1 MAAVPSVLSP
11 VAVSFSR
18 SFQMRDA
25 EERADV
31 WPWLEALIDRLDAA
45 QFYRL
50 PEVLASCTGAEPYSL
65 PMQRALAHHP
75 SSDIHIR
82 AAEAVELE
90 ALINLE
96 GRIFATDRISPRSF
110 RRFLR
115 SPAAALLIARRGDML
130 AGYALVLFRKGSDI
144 ARLYSIAVT
153 PEVARRGIGAQ
164 LLAAAEDAAM
174 ARRRGALRLE
184 VHEKNAAAIARY
196 QKSGYTM
203 FGRHFAYYGDGGHAL
218 RFEKR
223 LMPARSARRTRS
235 E

>member
-1 MAAVPSVLSP
+1 MLRNSTAYL
-11 VAVSFSR
+11 R
-18 SFQMRDA
+18 M
-25 EERADV
+25 
-31 WPWLEALIDRLDAA
+31 LI
-45 QFYRL
+45 
-50 PEVLASCTGAEPYSL
+50 LANCAGAEPYSL
-65 PMQRALAHHP
+65 PMQRALAHRP
-75 SSDIHIR
+75 SSDVHIR
-82 AAEAVELE
+82 AAGAADLE

-96 GRIFATDRISPRSF
+96 RRAFATDRISRRSF

-115 SPAAALLIARRGDML
+115 SPAAALLVARQGDVL

-144 ARLYSIAVT
+144 ARLYSIAVA
-153 PEVARRGIGAQ
+153 PEAGRRGIGGQ

-184 VHEKNAAAIARY
+184 VHEKNAAAISRY

-223 LMPARSARRTRS
+223 LTPARSARRTRS